1 MKKIKNFIL
10 GTSPIWIPIA
20 LIIIANKIT
29 TALGWGLID

>member
-1 MKKIKNFIL
+1 MKKLIEFIL

-20 LIIIANKIT
+20 MIIIANKIS